1 MLITSGRRH
10 QAVEAERLRREA
22 EAAIAEAGGRGCFGC
37 RRRPVAPMPPAY
49 DAAAAEVRA
58 VSWDVGTRHY

>member
-1 MLITSGRRH
+1 
-10 QAVEAERLRREA
+10 VEAERLRREA